1 MIKDLHAENKSAES
15 PFRGLGLHFKLEVIG
30 FNIES
35 CMLAQAA
42 GAHRIELCDN
52 PGEGG
57 TTPSYGF
64 IKAAR
69 QSLQIELYPIIR
81 PRGGDFLYTDA
92 EFEVMKTDVQICK
105 ELGCD
110 GVVIGILHADGTV
123 DKKRCKELVALAY
136 PMGVTFHRA
145 FDRTKKPLLTSPRAR
160 DSDSAVLKFYSQAL
174 EDVIEIGCE
183 RILTSGLV
191 PNALDGAE
199 TIVAL
204 IKQADERII
213 IMPGSGVRADNI
225 VELAQKTGAVE
236 FHTSARM
243 NVDSKMNYANE
254 GMKES
259 LKSVAVNEIEIKEI
273 IFSLHNFFNAEKKRS

>member
-1 MIKDLHAENKSAES
+1 LI
-15 PFRGLGLHFKLEVIG
+15 FKLEVIG

-35 CMLAQAA
+35 CILAQAA

-69 QSLQIELYPIIR
+69 QILQIELYPIIR
-81 PRGGDFLYTDA
+81 PRGGDFLYSDA
-92 EFEVMKTDVQICK
+92 EFEVMKADVKVCK
-105 ELGCD
+105 ELACD
-110 GVVIGILHADGTV
+110 GVVIGILNTDGTV
-123 DKKRCKELVALAY
+123 DKKRCKELLEIAY
-136 PMGVTFHRA
+136 PLGVTFHRA
-145 FDRTKKPLLTSPRAR
+145 FDRAKDA
-160 DSDSAVLKFYSQAL
+160 AQAL

-191 PNALDGAE
+191 PAAPDGAE
-199 TIVAL
+199 TLAAL

-225 VELAQKTGAVE
+225 VQLAKRTGAVE
-236 FHTSARM
+236 FHTSARI
-243 NVDSKMNYANE
+243 NIDSKMNYINE
-254 GMKES
+254 GMKEN
-259 LKSVAVNEIEIKEI
+259 LKSVSLDEQEVKKI
-273 IFSLHNFFNAEKKRS
+273 IANLKSL